1 MHVYRVHVCV
11 GVCSCVC
18 KRGAGACG
26 RKRSMPNAFPL
37 FLDLTFDTGSL
48 TGLQLADYARPDDQG
63 APLPSCPGKKLEV
76 GKQCWTGP

>member
-18 KRGAGACG
+18 KRDAGACG

-37 FLDLTFDTGSL
+37 FLDLTFDIGSL
-48 TGLQLADYARPDDQG
+48 TDLQLLTTKE
-63 APLPSCPGKKLEV
+63 LPSLLVQAKN
-76 GKQCWTGP
+76 